1 MTLNRRESQFL
12 VSEDKTKEAK
22 SKSAYAKKTISVL
35 SGWGTMRKTF
45 AAATLPFANILD
57 GLKQKEFRAGGIA
70 IPISRPVAKEEHDA
84 GDPLLSPE
92 KMDALLQACDT
103 RRTVFLFMT
112 GVSAGVV
119 VWNLLDFD
127 FSFEKSL
134 IVIYALVITLLFW
147 LFAQRE
153 QRLKDRALLLKRKTI
168 W

>member
-70 IPISRPVAKEEHDA
+70 IPVSRPAVKE
-84 GDPLLSPE
+84 GNNDPQLSPE
-92 KMDALLQACDT
+92 EIDALLQACET

-134 IVIYALVITLLFW
+134 VVIYALVITLLFW

-153 QRLKDRALLLKRKTI
+153 RRLKDRALFLSRTTI
-168 W
+168 